1 LATSSF
7 QSQSKAVAG
16 AARLLELIGD
26 TIGLLEIDEF
36 RHDLLD
42 ALRRAVPA
50 DWASLNDVGADP
62 STIAVIVDP
71 PMSVEQHETF
81 ARYAHQNPLVEH
93 ISRRHDGRAVRFSDV
108 ITTKALH
115 TREIYKQFYG
125 PAGVEHQIA
134 FTLPHARDR
143 ILGVALSRT
152 AENGD
157 FTDAERDLV
166 EHARPFL
173 IQAYRNA
180 ICYSELLD
188 ADTSLGT
195 APRIPARE
203 QLAALGLSKRQAEV
217 LQLVAVGVAEPDI
230 ATRLQ
235 ISQRT
240 VQKHLERCY
249 RQLNVNNRSHAGAIA
264 WSTTAQIAGRVA
276 LAPVDIRAVRS
287 STSRA
292 LLLQAALDE
301 IEGSL
306 SDSDLSPARVAERL
320 GISSRYLHRL
330 FADHGPSFGRWLL
343 TRRLQRCHDDLT
355 DSIREHWTI
364 SQIALQHGFGD
375 PAYMTRA
382 FKVRYGVTPRQL
394 RHPSS

>member
-1 LATSSF
+1 
-7 QSQSKAVAG
+7 
-16 AARLLELIGD
+16 LIGD
-26 TIGLLEIDEF
+26 TAGLLEINEF
-36 RHDLLD
+36 RQDLLD

-93 ISRRHDGRAVRFSDV
+93 INRRHDGRAVRFSDV
-108 ITTKALH
+108 ITAKALH
-115 TREIYKQFYG
+115 SREIYTQFYG

-152 AENGD
+152 ADNGD

-180 ICYSELLD
+180 ICYSELLN

-195 APRIPARE
+195 APRVPASE

-217 LQLVAVGVAEPDI
+217 LQLVAVGIAEPDI

-235 ISQRT
+235 ISRRT

-264 WSTTAQIAGRVA
+264 WSTTGQIAGRVA
-276 LAPVDIRAVRS
+276 LAPGDTRAVRP
-287 STSRA
+287 RA

-306 SDSDLSPARVAERL
+306 SDSDLSPARVAERI
-320 GISSRYLHRL
+320 GISSRYLHQL
-330 FADHGPSFGRWLL
+330 FAGHGPSFGRWLL
-343 TRRLQRCHDDLT
+343 VRRLQRCHEDLT
-355 DSIREHWTI
+355 DSTREHWTI

-382 FKVRYGVTPRQL
+382 FKIQYGVTPRQL
-394 RHPSS
+394 RRASSLS